1 MADQDPL
8 HALHAVVHSYL
19 GTLMAVADCVGEAC
33 PPVGSPYRQRLS
45 RLRTRLTFDANKDA
59 VQQSAATVRA
69 ELKEYSAKA
78 AQYLERNKSE
88 LRRAASGLEGIAR
101 TLTQRQE
108 FYASRLRQFASQ
120 MESTRY
126 PADPEHLKDVVQM
139 QAEGLMACVDS
150 MTHESQSLL
159 ARMQSLLSD
168 VEQKLAETEI
178 TDVLTGLMNRR
189 EMERR
194 IEDQWLSGN
203 AVTQLM
209 YRVSCPSEG
218 ERRDEVFQQAASRL
232 AAQSRH
238 NDLVSRWS
246 ENEFLVL
253 FQGPA
258 ETANKR
264 GAQIAQLISG
274 PYALASGETVDVIAD
289 FEVMEHAPTT
299 PR

>member
-1 MADQDPL
+1 M
-8 HALHAVVHSYL
+8 
-19 GTLMAVADCVGEAC
+19 EA
-33 PPVGSPYRQRLS
+33 
-45 RLRTRLTFDANKDA
+45 
-59 VQQSAATVRA
+59 
-69 ELKEYSAKA
+69 
-78 AQYLERNKSE
+78 
-88 LRRAASGLEGIAR
+88 
-101 TLTQRQE
+101 
-108 FYASRLRQFASQ
+108 
-120 MESTRY
+120 TRY

-159 ARMQSLLSD
+159 ARMQNLLSD
-168 VEQKLAETEI
+168 VEQKLAETEM
-178 TDVLTGLMNRR
+178 TDSLTGLMNRR

-194 IEDQWLSGN
+194 IGSLWLSGN

-209 YRVSCPSEG
+209 YRVSCPVEG
-218 ERRDEVFQQAASRL
+218 VRRDEVMQQAASRL

-264 GAQIAQLISG
+264 GEQVAQMISG
-274 PYALASGETVDVIAD
+274 PYALDSGETVDVTGE
-289 FEVMEHAPTT
+289 FEVMEHAPTAS
-299 PR
+299 R